1 MQKGYGSGRM
11 SSCPGRMRSEAS
23 LFTVISSANC
33 TRCFRAR
40 SHKVSPGRTITV
52 RSDEDGGAPVETGR
66 SSAPSVLD
74 TASSTVESLRLS
86 LAADFCAPALSSA
99 NSLACFSTAAS
110 MACRRA
116 MEAAVEKQARELAEL
131 KAGAQKSAARLKR
144 KLSTVELAVSSTEG
158 ALDRPVSTG
167 APPSSSLRTVIVRP
181 GDTLWDLAR
190 KHRVQLAELM
200 TVNKLASDR
209 IRPGQEL
216 ILPEP

>member
-1 MQKGYGSGRM
+1 MIWGR
-11 SSCPGRMRSEAS
+11 SAICAPSRWIPSRDPPPPGRKFMRLQKAVS
-23 LFTVISSANC
+23 LIS
-33 TRCFRAR
+33 T
-40 SHKVSPGRTITV
+40 PGPT
-52 RSDEDGGAPVETGR
+52 SWGP
-66 SSAPSVLD
+66 
-74 TASSTVESLRLS
+74 
-86 LAADFCAPALSSA
+86 
-99 NSLACFSTAAS
+99 
-110 MACRRA
+110 MACRITNGDP
-116 MEAAVEKQARELAEL
+116 MTKHGHAVDAVFLIGLFLWAGCAGPQPSARDLQVIESASKAESKQARGLAEL